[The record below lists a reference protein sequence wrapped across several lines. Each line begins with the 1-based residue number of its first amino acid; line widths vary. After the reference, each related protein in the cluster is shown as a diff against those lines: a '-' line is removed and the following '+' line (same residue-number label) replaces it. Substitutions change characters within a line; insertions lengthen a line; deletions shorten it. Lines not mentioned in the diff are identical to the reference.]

1 MTSRM
6 KIVVLYSLFAAT
18 ALVANLGTQ
27 ALFLRSYDGYYAI
40 AASVVLGTAVG
51 LPIKYIL
58 DKKYIFKFTAN
69 DLLHD
74 SRVFILYVLM
84 ALVTTAIFWVTE
96 ALFQLWF
103 QTEPM
108 RLLGGA
114 IGLIIGYLVKYQL
127 DKKYVF
133 SQSKES

>member
-18 ALVANLGTQ
+18 ALVANLGSQ
-27 ALFLRSYDGYYAI
+27 AAFLRLYDGTFAI
-40 AASVVLGTAVG
+40 ALSVFVGTAVG
-51 LPIKYIL
+51 LPIKYVL
-58 DKKYIFKFTAN
+58 DKKFIFNFTAN

-74 SRVFILYVLM
+74 SRVFILYGLM
-84 ALVTTAIFWVTE
+84 ALVTTAIFWATE

-114 IGLIIGYLVKYQL
+114 IGLIFGYLVKYQL

>member
-1 MTSRM
+1 MTPRM

-18 ALVANLGTQ
+18 ALVANLGSQ
-27 ALFLRSYDGYYAI
+27 AAFLRLYDGTFAI
-40 AASVVLGTAVG
+40 ALSVFVGTAVG
-51 LPIKYIL
+51 LPIKYVL
-58 DKKYIFKFTAN
+58 DKKFIFNFTAN

-74 SRVFILYVLM
+74 SRVFILYGLM
-84 ALVTTAIFWVTE
+84 ALLTTAIFWATE

-114 IGLIIGYLVKYQL
+114 IGLIFGYLVKYQL